1 LRRPGGGLS
10 FAIIGVA
17 MAIVSMTGF
26 AEAHGSREGT
36 RWGWEVKS
44 VNGRGLDLRVRTPPG
59 FDGIEPVARALA
71 GERFK
76 RGSIQAQLTFETGDA
91 ARGLRVDPVALA
103 AAVRIAKEVAAD
115 TGLAPAR
122 VDGLLALR
130 GVIVQDDVLPLE
142 EPARGLR
149 DAAVIE
155 TLATAFDALSR
166 ARGSEGLKL
175 HAVLAAQIDEIAR
188 MTKNAAE
195 HAATQPQAL
204 RDKLASQVKEMLT
217 GSGVSED
224 RLAQE
229 AALLAVKA
237 DIREEL
243 DRLLAH
249 VHEARALMASGA
261 AVGRKLDFLSQEFNR
276 EANTLCSKSSDISLT
291 RIGLALKATIDQFRE
306 QAQNV
311 E

>member
-1 LRRPGGGLS
+1 
-10 FAIIGVA
+10 

-26 AEAHGSREGT
+26 AEAHGSREGA
-36 RWGWEVKS
+36 RWRWEAKS
-44 VNGRGLDLRVRTPPG
+44 VNGRGLDLRLRTPPG
-59 FDGIEPVARALA
+59 FDSIEPVARQLA
-71 GERFK
+71 TERFK
-76 RGSIQAQLTFETGDA
+76 RGSIQAQLTFEVGDA
-91 ARGLRVDPVALA
+91 GRGLKIDPAALA
-103 AAVRIAKEVAAD
+103 AAVRIAQEVASE

-130 GVIVQDDVLPLE
+130 GVIVQDEVLPVE
-142 EPARGLR
+142 APERAMR
-149 DAAVIE
+149 DAAIIE
-155 TLATAFDALSR
+155 TLATALDALGR
-166 ARGSEGLKL
+166 ARGNEGHKL
-175 HAVLAAQIDEIAR
+175 HAVLAAQMDDIAR
-188 MTKNAAE
+188 LTKEAGE
-195 HAATQPQAL
+195 LAATQPQAL
-204 RDKLASQVKEMLT
+204 RDKLALQVKEMLT

-243 DRLLAH
+243 DRLQAH
-249 VHEARALMASGA
+249 VHEARTLLASGE

-276 EANTLCSKSSDISLT
+276 EANTLCSKSSDIALT